1 MIKQSFINSDSI
13 LEKKFKILRMS
24 IMLGNSRN
32 REETLREYEETAR
45 DIDKYKKSLYEEIL
59 SSKMYTTTTL
69 EEERD
74 RLKDLITFIEKRI
87 DERNEF
93 IDDYLKI
100 TNNFL
105 DNIDRVEEEDNL
117 SIYRN
122 RLDNIELYLNNTRE
136 INNLKNELDND
147 RKELEEKYESKANS
161 EVINSKLEDELVDEY
176 NKIITDNDYYKNLN
190 YVEIDSELSNIN
202 ASLSEKKDVMNTFIS
217 SYEALK
223 NAGISGAEREEYL
236 SYVQDAK
243 YDYYKCLENKY
254 ILEIYKLVLDKT
266 INYDKLYEKRS
277 KIEEILDERIKDREE
292 LEIKERDILEY
303 FSNIC
308 KEQFSIIKSQKINIE
323 NIDKL
328 IIEITNKEER
338 LQELERDNSKEEIVS
353 LLEEYSIDK
362 PVIEKIEMPK
372 EEEIRE
378 EVILKNIDNSPKPH
392 NMVIKIEEPIKMNV
406 KTASDTAKLVMKKV
420 VIVLEPK
427 KFNGKKDK
435 IREAELE
442 LEERKRRE
450 KIEEQERKL
459 LEESKKIEEENKKL
473 DEDIHNVEEEIKEEK
488 EDNKLEIDTT
498 TGIELDRHD
507 VFTDD
512 DPDEIENEKTHE
524 VKINVPNTDEIT
536 IPTEIYIEDAP
547 KEKEVDLFKQT
558 DPFLDDNEFEIDKKD
573 SGRFTSS
580 IPEIKNIGTVKPNS
594 MLSKIEDVAKENED
608 IILPTNGLTDNDKV
622 DVPIV
627 SENYIN

>member
-105 DNIDRVEEEDNL
+105 DNIDRVQEEDNL
-117 SIYRN
+117 SEYRD
-122 RLDNIELYLNNTRE
+122 RLDNIQEYLNNVSE
-136 INNLKNELDND
+136 IESIKKNLDEK
-147 RKELEEKYESKANS
+147 RHELEEKYENKANN
-161 EVINSKLEDELVDEY
+161 EVINSKLEEELIDEF
-176 NKIITDNDYYKNLN
+176 NKIITGDEYYKSLN
-190 YVEIDSELSNIN
+190 YIEIDSEL
-202 ASLSEKKDVMNTFIS
+202 EKIDKALNEKRDVMNTFIS
-217 SYEALK
+217 SYDALK
-223 NAGISGAEREEYL
+223 SAGISGAEREEYL

-254 ILEIYKLVLDKT
+254 VLEIYKLVLDKESD
-266 INYDKLYEKRS
+266 YDRLYEKRS
-277 KIEEILDERIKDREE
+277 KIDRLLNDRDNDRKE
-292 LEIKERDILEY
+292 LNINERDILEY
-303 FSNIC
+303 FSKIC
-308 KEQFSIIKSQKINIE
+308 QEQFSIIKAQKFNME

-328 IIEITNKEER
+328 ILEITNSEER
-338 LQELERDNSKEEIVS
+338 LEVLENNNNRPEIVR
-353 LLEEYSIDK
+353 LLEEYSVDR
-362 PVIEKIEMPK
+362 PVIEKIEMP
-372 EEEIRE
+372 EEKKIHDEI
-378 EVILKNIDNSPKPH
+378 ISKNIDNSPKPA
-392 NMVIKIEEPIKMNV
+392 NMVIRIEEPIKMNV

-435 IREAELE
+435 IKEAELE

-459 LEESKKIEEENKKL
+459 LEESKKLN
-473 DEDIHNVEEEIKEEK
+473 EDIKEVSEEIKEDNSEV
-488 EDNKLEIDTT
+488 DNKLEINDTV
-498 TGIELDRHD
+498 GIKLDTHD

-512 DPDEIENEKTHE
+512 DPDEINNKVSE
-524 VKINVPNTDEIT
+524 VKINVPSSGEVS
-536 IPTEIYIEDAP
+536 IPTEIFIEDPP
-547 KEKEVDLFKQT
+547 KEKEVDLFKET
-558 DPFLDDNEFEIDKKD
+558 DPFLDDNEFEIDKKEMNSD
-573 SGRFTSS
+573 RFNSA
-580 IPEIKNIGTVKPNS
+580 IPTIKNIGTVKPNS
-594 MLSKIEDVAKENED
+594 MLSKIESVAKENDD

-627 SENYIN
+627 SENYIS

>member
-24 IMLGNSRN
+24 ILLGNSRN
-32 REETLREYEETAR
+32 REETIKEYEETAR
-45 DIDKYKKSLYEEIL
+45 EIDKYKKSLYEEIL
-59 SSKMYTTTTL
+59 SSKMYMTTTL

-117 SIYRN
+117 SIYRK
-122 RLDNIELYLNNTRE
+122 RLDNIELYLNNARE

-217 SYEALK
+217 SYDALK

-338 LQELERDNSKEEIVS
+338 LEELERDNSKEEIVS

-362 PVIEKIEMPK
+362 PVIEKIEMPM

-378 EVILKNIDNSPKPH
+378 EVILRNIDNSPKPH

-435 IREAELE
+435 IKEAELE

-450 KIEEQERKL
+450 KLEEQERKL
-459 LEESKKIEEENKKL
+459 LEESKKIEEESKKL
-473 DEDIHNVEEEIKEEK
+473 EEDIHEVDEEIKE
-488 EDNKLEIDTT
+488 DNRLEIDTT

-524 VKINVPNTDEIT
+524 VKINVPNNDEIT

-547 KEKEVDLFKQT
+547 KEKDVDLFKET
-558 DPFLDDNEFEIDKKD
+558 DPFLDDNEFEIDKKGN
-573 SGRFTSS
+573 GRFTSS
-580 IPEIKNIGTVKPNS
+580 IPEIKNIGTVKPNN
-594 MLSKIEDVAKENED
+594 MLSKIEEATKENED

>member
-1 MIKQSFINSDSI
+1 
-13 LEKKFKILRMS
+13 MS

-105 DNIDRVEEEDNL
+105 DNIDRVQEEDNL
-117 SIYRN
+117 SEYRD
-122 RLDNIELYLNNTRE
+122 RLDNIQEYLNNVSE
-136 INNLKNELDND
+136 IESIKKNLDEK
-147 RKELEEKYESKANS
+147 RHELEEKYENKANN
-161 EVINSKLEDELVDEY
+161 EVINSKLEEELIDEF
-176 NKIITDNDYYKNLN
+176 NKIITGDEYYKSLN
-190 YVEIDSELSNIN
+190 YIEIDNEL
-202 ASLSEKKDVMNTFIS
+202 EKIDKTLNEKRDVMNTFIS
-217 SYEALK
+217 SYDALK
-223 NAGISGAEREEYL
+223 SAGISGAEREEYL

-254 ILEIYKLVLDKT
+254 VLEIYKLVLDKESD
-266 INYDKLYEKRS
+266 YDRLYEKRS
-277 KIEEILDERIKDREE
+277 KIDRLLNDRDNDRKE
-292 LEIKERDILEY
+292 LNINERDILEY
-303 FSNIC
+303 FSKIC
-308 KEQFSIIKSQKINIE
+308 QEQFSIIKAQKFNME

-328 IIEITNKEER
+328 ILEITNSEER
-338 LQELERDNSKEEIVS
+338 LEVLENNNNRPEIVR
-353 LLEEYSIDK
+353 LLEEYSVDR
-362 PVIEKIEMPK
+362 PVIEKIEMP
-372 EEEIRE
+372 EEKKIHDEI
-378 EVILKNIDNSPKPH
+378 ISKNIDNSPKPA
-392 NMVIKIEEPIKMNV
+392 NMVIRIEEPIKMNV

-435 IREAELE
+435 IKEAELE
-442 LEERKRRE
+442 LEERKRKE

-459 LEESKKIEEENKKL
+459 LEESKKIEEEDKKL
-473 DEDIHNVEEEIKEEK
+473 EENIKRIDEEIK
-488 EDNKLEIDTT
+488 EDNKLVIDTT
-498 TGIELDRHD
+498 TGIELDTHD

-512 DPDEIENEKTHE
+512 DPDEIENNKAHE
-524 VKINVPNTDEIT
+524 VKINVPDTDEIT

-547 KEKEVDLFKQT
+547 KEKEADLFKET

-594 MLSKIEDVAKENED
+594 MLSKIEEATKENDD

>member
-1 MIKQSFINSDSI
+1 MIKQSFIDSDSI

-105 DNIDRVEEEDNL
+105 DNIDRVQEEDNL
-117 SIYRN
+117 SEYRD
-122 RLDNIELYLNNTRE
+122 RLDNIQEYLSNVSE
-136 INNLKNELDND
+136 IESIKKSLEEK
-147 RKELEEKYESKANS
+147 RHELEEKYENKANN
-161 EVINSKLEDELVDEY
+161 EVINSKLEEELIDEF
-176 NKIITDNDYYKNLN
+176 NKIITGDEYYKGLN
-190 YVEIDSELSNIN
+190 YIEIDSEL
-202 ASLSEKKDVMNTFIS
+202 EKIDKTLNEKRDVMNTFIS
-217 SYEALK
+217 SYDALK
-223 NAGISGAEREEYL
+223 SAGISGAEREEYL

-254 ILEIYKLVLDKT
+254 VLEIYKLVLDKESD
-266 INYDKLYEKRS
+266 YDRLYEKRS
-277 KIEEILDERIKDREE
+277 KIDRLLNDRDNDRKE
-292 LEIKERDILEY
+292 LNINERDILEY
-303 FSNIC
+303 FSKIC
-308 KEQFSIIKSQKINIE
+308 QEQFSIIKAQKFNME

-328 IIEITNKEER
+328 ILEITNSEER
-338 LQELERDNSKEEIVS
+338 LEVLENNNNRPEIVR
-353 LLEEYSIDK
+353 LLEEYSVDR
-362 PVIEKIEMPK
+362 PVIEKIEMP
-372 EEEIRE
+372 EEKKIHDEI
-378 EVILKNIDNSPKPH
+378 ISKNIDNSPKPA
-392 NMVIKIEEPIKMNV
+392 NMVIRIEEPIKMNV

-427 KFNGKKDK
+427 KFNGKKEK
-435 IREAELE
+435 IKEAELE

-450 KIEEQERKL
+450 KIEEQEKKL
-459 LEESKKIEEENKKL
+459 LEESKKLN
-473 DEDIHNVEEEIKEEK
+473 EDIKEVSEEIKEDNSEV
-488 EDNKLEIDTT
+488 DNKLEINDTV
-498 TGIELDRHD
+498 GIKLDTHD

-512 DPDEIENEKTHE
+512 DPDEINNKVSE
-524 VKINVPNTDEIT
+524 VKINVPSSGEVS
-536 IPTEIYIEDAP
+536 IPTEIFIEDPP
-547 KEKEVDLFKQT
+547 KEKEVDLFKET
-558 DPFLDDNEFEIDKKD
+558 DPFLDDNEFEIDKKEMD
-573 SGRFTSS
+573 GDRFNSA

-594 MLSKIEDVAKENED
+594 MLSKIESVAKENDD

-627 SENYIN
+627 SENYIS

>member
-32 REETLREYEETAR
+32 REETIREYEETAR
-45 DIDKYKKSLYEEIL
+45 DIDKYKKSLYEEVL

-74 RLKDLITFIEKRI
+74 RLKDLIAFIEKRI
-87 DERNEF
+87 NERNEF

-105 DNIDRVEEEDNL
+105 DNIDRVQEEDNL
-117 SIYRN
+117 NEYRD
-122 RLDNIELYLNNTRE
+122 RLDNILEYLNNVSE
-136 INNLKNELDND
+136 IESIKKSLEEK
-147 RKELEEKYESKANS
+147 RHELEEKYENKANN
-161 EVINSKLEDELVDEY
+161 EVINNKLEDELIDEF
-176 NKIITDNDYYKNLN
+176 NKIITGDDYYKDLN
-190 YVEIDSELSNIN
+190 YVEIDSELEKIN
-202 ASLSEKKDVMNTFIS
+202 NVLNEKRDVMNTFIS
-217 SYEALK
+217 SYDALK
-223 NAGISGAEREEYL
+223 SAGISGAEREEYL

-254 ILEIYKLVLDKT
+254 VLEIYKLVLDKE
-266 INYDKLYEKRS
+266 NDYDRLYEKRS
-277 KIEEILDERIKDREE
+277 KIDRLLNDRDNDRKE
-292 LEIKERDILEY
+292 LNINDRDILEY
-303 FSNIC
+303 FSKIC
-308 KEQFSIIKSQKINIE
+308 QEQFSIIKAQKFNME

-328 IIEITNKEER
+328 ILEITSSEER
-338 LQELERDNSKEEIVS
+338 LEVLENNNNRPEIVR
-353 LLEEYSIDK
+353 LLEEYSIDR
-362 PVIEKIEMPK
+362 PVIEKIEMP
-372 EEEIRE
+372 EEKKIHD
-378 EVILKNIDNSPKPH
+378 EVVSKNIDNSPKPH

-435 IREAELE
+435 IKEAELE
-442 LEERKRRE
+442 LEERKRKE

-459 LEESKKIEEENKKL
+459 LEESKKLEEDKKVL
-473 DEDIHNVEEEIKEEK
+473 EEEIKEE
-488 EDNKLEIDTT
+488 NKLEINSD

-512 DPDEIENEKTHE
+512 DPDEINGKVEE
-524 VKINVPNTDEIT
+524 VKINLPSSGEVS
-536 IPTEIYIEDAP
+536 IPTEIFIEEP
-547 KEKEVDLFKQT
+547 EKEKEVDLFKET
-558 DPFLDDNEFEIDKKD
+558 DPFLDDNEFEIDKKEMNSD
-573 SGRFTSS
+573 RFNSA
-580 IPEIKNIGTVKPNS
+580 IPTIKNIGTVKPNS
-594 MLSKIEDVAKENED
+594 MLSKIEEATKENSD

-627 SENYIN
+627 SENYIS

>member
-105 DNIDRVEEEDNL
+105 DNIDRVQEEDNL
-117 SIYRN
+117 SEYRD
-122 RLDNIELYLNNTRE
+122 RLDNIQEYLNNVSE
-136 INNLKNELDND
+136 IESIKKNLDEK
-147 RKELEEKYESKANS
+147 RHELEEKYENKANN
-161 EVINSKLEDELVDEY
+161 EVINSKLEEELIDEF
-176 NKIITDNDYYKNLN
+176 NKIITGDEYYKSLN
-190 YVEIDSELSNIN
+190 YIEIDSEL
-202 ASLSEKKDVMNTFIS
+202 EKIDKALNEKRDVMNTFIS
-217 SYEALK
+217 SYDALK
-223 NAGISGAEREEYL
+223 SAGISGAEREEYL

-254 ILEIYKLVLDKT
+254 VLEIYKLVLDKESD
-266 INYDKLYEKRS
+266 YDRLYEKRS
-277 KIEEILDERIKDREE
+277 KIDRLLNDRDNDRKE
-292 LEIKERDILEY
+292 LNINERDILEY
-303 FSNIC
+303 FSKIC
-308 KEQFSIIKSQKINIE
+308 QEQFSIIKAQKFNME

-328 IIEITNKEER
+328 ILEITNSEER
-338 LQELERDNSKEEIVS
+338 LEVLENNNNRPEIVR
-353 LLEEYSIDK
+353 LLEEYSVDR
-362 PVIEKIEMPK
+362 PVIEKIEMP
-372 EEEIRE
+372 EEKKIHDEI
-378 EVILKNIDNSPKPH
+378 ISKNIDNSPKPA
-392 NMVIKIEEPIKMNV
+392 NMVIRIEEPIKMNV

-435 IREAELE
+435 IKEAELE

-459 LEESKKIEEENKKL
+459 LEESKKLN
-473 DEDIHNVEEEIKEEK
+473 EDIKEVSEEIKEDNNEV
-488 EDNKLEIDTT
+488 DNKLEINDTV
-498 TGIELDRHD
+498 GIKLDTHD

-512 DPDEIENEKTHE
+512 DPDEINNKVSE
-524 VKINVPNTDEIT
+524 VKINVPSSGEVS
-536 IPTEIYIEDAP
+536 IPTEIFIEDPP
-547 KEKEVDLFKQT
+547 KEKEVDLFKET
-558 DPFLDDNEFEIDKKD
+558 DPFLDDNEFEIDKKEMNSD
-573 SGRFTSS
+573 RFNSA
-580 IPEIKNIGTVKPNS
+580 IPTIKNIGTVKPNS
-594 MLSKIEDVAKENED
+594 MLSKIESVAKENDD

-627 SENYIN
+627 SENYIS

>member
-1 MIKQSFINSDSI
+1 
-13 LEKKFKILRMS
+13 MS

-105 DNIDRVEEEDNL
+105 DNIDRVQEEDNL
-117 SIYRN
+117 SEYRD
-122 RLDNIELYLNNTRE
+122 RLDNIQEYLSNVSE
-136 INNLKNELDND
+136 IESIKKNLDEK
-147 RKELEEKYESKANS
+147 RHELEEKYENKANN
-161 EVINSKLEDELVDEY
+161 EVINSKLEEELIDEF
-176 NKIITDNDYYKNLN
+176 NKIITGDEYYKGLN
-190 YVEIDSELSNIN
+190 YIEIDSEL
-202 ASLSEKKDVMNTFIS
+202 EKIDKTLNEKRDVMNTFIS
-217 SYEALK
+217 SYDALK
-223 NAGISGAEREEYL
+223 SAGISGAEREEYL

-254 ILEIYKLVLDKT
+254 VLEIYKLVLDKESD
-266 INYDKLYEKRS
+266 YDRLYEKRS
-277 KIEEILDERIKDREE
+277 KIDRLLNDRDNDRKE
-292 LEIKERDILEY
+292 LNINERDILEY
-303 FSNIC
+303 FSKIC
-308 KEQFSIIKSQKINIE
+308 QEQFSIIKAQKFNME

-328 IIEITNKEER
+328 ILEITNSEER
-338 LQELERDNSKEEIVS
+338 LEVLENNNNRPEIVR
-353 LLEEYSIDK
+353 LLEEYSVDR
-362 PVIEKIEMPK
+362 PVIEKIEMP
-372 EEEIRE
+372 EEKKIHDEI
-378 EVILKNIDNSPKPH
+378 ISKNIDNSPKPA
-392 NMVIKIEEPIKMNV
+392 NMVIRIEEPIKMNV

-427 KFNGKKDK
+427 KFNGKKEK
-435 IREAELE
+435 IKEAELE

-450 KIEEQERKL
+450 KIEEQEKKL
-459 LEESKKIEEENKKL
+459 LEESKKLN
-473 DEDIHNVEEEIKEEK
+473 EDIKEVSEEIKEDNSEV
-488 EDNKLEIDTT
+488 DNKLEINDTV
-498 TGIELDRHD
+498 GIKLDTHD

-512 DPDEIENEKTHE
+512 DPDEINNKVSE
-524 VKINVPNTDEIT
+524 VKINVPSSGEVS
-536 IPTEIYIEDAP
+536 IPTEIFIEDPP
-547 KEKEVDLFKQT
+547 KEKEVDLFKET
-558 DPFLDDNEFEIDKKD
+558 DPFLDDNEFEIDKKEMD
-573 SGRFTSS
+573 GDRFNSA

-594 MLSKIEDVAKENED
+594 MLSKIESVAKENDD

-627 SENYIN
+627 SENYIS

>member
-1 MIKQSFINSDSI
+1 MIKQSFIDGDSI

-32 REETLREYEETAR
+32 RGETLREYEETAR

-105 DNIDRVEEEDNL
+105 DNIDRVQEEDNL
-117 SIYRN
+117 SEYRD
-122 RLDNIELYLNNTRE
+122 RLDNIQEYLSNVSE
-136 INNLKNELDND
+136 IESIKKNLDEK
-147 RKELEEKYESKANS
+147 RHELEEKYENKANN
-161 EVINSKLEDELVDEY
+161 EVINSKLEEELIDEF
-176 NKIITDNDYYKNLN
+176 NKIITGDEYYKGLN
-190 YVEIDSELSNIN
+190 YIEIDSEL
-202 ASLSEKKDVMNTFIS
+202 EKIDKTLNEKRDVMNTFIS
-217 SYEALK
+217 SYDALK
-223 NAGISGAEREEYL
+223 SAGISGAEREEYL

-254 ILEIYKLVLDKT
+254 VLEIYKLVLDKESD
-266 INYDKLYEKRS
+266 YDRLYEKRS
-277 KIEEILDERIKDREE
+277 KIDRLLNDRDNDRKE
-292 LEIKERDILEY
+292 LNINERDILEY
-303 FSNIC
+303 FSKIC
-308 KEQFSIIKSQKINIE
+308 QEQFSIIKAQKFNME

-328 IIEITNKEER
+328 ILEITNSEER
-338 LQELERDNSKEEIVS
+338 LEVLENNNNRPEIVR
-353 LLEEYSIDK
+353 LLEEYSVDR
-362 PVIEKIEMPK
+362 PVIEKIEMP
-372 EEEIRE
+372 EEKKIHDEI
-378 EVILKNIDNSPKPH
+378 ISKNIDNSPKPA
-392 NMVIKIEEPIKMNV
+392 NMVIRIEEPIKMNV

-427 KFNGKKDK
+427 KFNGKKEK
-435 IREAELE
+435 IKEAELE

-450 KIEEQERKL
+450 KIEEQEKKL
-459 LEESKKIEEENKKL
+459 LEESKKLN
-473 DEDIHNVEEEIKEEK
+473 EDIKEVSEEIKEDNSEV
-488 EDNKLEIDTT
+488 DNKLEINDTV
-498 TGIELDRHD
+498 GIKLDTHD

-512 DPDEIENEKTHE
+512 DPDEINNKVSE
-524 VKINVPNTDEIT
+524 VKINVPSSGEVS
-536 IPTEIYIEDAP
+536 IPTEIFIEDPP
-547 KEKEVDLFKQT
+547 KEKEVDLFKET
-558 DPFLDDNEFEIDKKD
+558 DPFLDDNEFEIDKKEMD
-573 SGRFTSS
+573 GDRFNSA

-594 MLSKIEDVAKENED
+594 MLSKIESVAKENDD

-627 SENYIN
+627 SENYIS

>member
-105 DNIDRVEEEDNL
+105 DNIDRVQEEDNL
-117 SIYRN
+117 SEYRD
-122 RLDNIELYLNNTRE
+122 RLDNIQEYLSNVSE
-136 INNLKNELDND
+136 IESIKKNLDEK
-147 RKELEEKYESKANS
+147 RHELEEKYENKANN
-161 EVINSKLEDELVDEY
+161 EVINSKLEEELIDEF
-176 NKIITDNDYYKNLN
+176 NKIITGDEYYKGLN
-190 YVEIDSELSNIN
+190 YIEIDSEL
-202 ASLSEKKDVMNTFIS
+202 EKIDKTLNEKRDVMNTFIS
-217 SYEALK
+217 SYDALK
-223 NAGISGAEREEYL
+223 SAGISGAEREEYL

-254 ILEIYKLVLDKT
+254 VLEIYKLVLDKESD
-266 INYDKLYEKRS
+266 YDRLYEKRS
-277 KIEEILDERIKDREE
+277 KIDRLLNDRDNDRKE
-292 LEIKERDILEY
+292 LNINERDILEY
-303 FSNIC
+303 FSKIC
-308 KEQFSIIKSQKINIE
+308 QEQFSIIKAQKFNME

-328 IIEITNKEER
+328 ILEITNSEER
-338 LQELERDNSKEEIVS
+338 LEVLENNNNRPEIVR
-353 LLEEYSIDK
+353 LLEEYSVDR
-362 PVIEKIEMPK
+362 PVIEKIEMP
-372 EEEIRE
+372 EEKKIHDEI
-378 EVILKNIDNSPKPH
+378 ISKNIDNSPKPA
-392 NMVIKIEEPIKMNV
+392 NMVIRIEEPIKMNV

-427 KFNGKKDK
+427 KFNGKKEK
-435 IREAELE
+435 IKEAELE

-450 KIEEQERKL
+450 KIEEQEKKL
-459 LEESKKIEEENKKL
+459 LEESKKLN
-473 DEDIHNVEEEIKEEK
+473 EDIKEVSEEIKEDNSEV
-488 EDNKLEIDTT
+488 DNKLEINDTV
-498 TGIELDRHD
+498 GIKLDTHD

-512 DPDEIENEKTHE
+512 DPDEINNKVSE
-524 VKINVPNTDEIT
+524 VKINVPSSGEVS
-536 IPTEIYIEDAP
+536 IPTEIFIEDPP
-547 KEKEVDLFKQT
+547 KEKEVDLFKET
-558 DPFLDDNEFEIDKKD
+558 DPFLDDNEFEIDKKEMD
-573 SGRFTSS
+573 GDRFNSA

-594 MLSKIEDVAKENED
+594 MLSKIESVAKENDD

-627 SENYIN
+627 SENYIS

>member
-105 DNIDRVEEEDNL
+105 DNIDRVQEEDNL
-117 SIYRN
+117 SEYRD
-122 RLDNIELYLNNTRE
+122 RLDNIQEYLNNVSE
-136 INNLKNELDND
+136 IESIKKNLDEK
-147 RKELEEKYESKANS
+147 RHELEEKYENKANN
-161 EVINSKLEDELVDEY
+161 EVINSKLEEELIDEF
-176 NKIITDNDYYKNLN
+176 NKIITGDEYYKGLN
-190 YVEIDSELSNIN
+190 YIEIDSEL
-202 ASLSEKKDVMNTFIS
+202 EKIDKALNEKRDVMNTFIS
-217 SYEALK
+217 SYDALK
-223 NAGISGAEREEYL
+223 SAGISGAEREEYL

-254 ILEIYKLVLDKT
+254 VLEIYKLVLDKESD
-266 INYDKLYEKRS
+266 YDRLYEKRS
-277 KIEEILDERIKDREE
+277 KIDRLLNDRDNDRKE
-292 LEIKERDILEY
+292 LNINERDILEY
-303 FSNIC
+303 FSKIC
-308 KEQFSIIKSQKINIE
+308 QEQFSIIKAQKFNME

-328 IIEITNKEER
+328 ILEITNSEER
-338 LQELERDNSKEEIVS
+338 LEVLENNNNRPEIVR
-353 LLEEYSIDK
+353 LLEEYSVDR
-362 PVIEKIEMPK
+362 PVIEKIEMP
-372 EEEIRE
+372 EEKKIHDEI
-378 EVILKNIDNSPKPH
+378 ISKNIDNSPKPA
-392 NMVIKIEEPIKMNV
+392 NMVIRIEEPIKMNV

-427 KFNGKKDK
+427 KFNGKKEK
-435 IREAELE
+435 IKEAELE

-450 KIEEQERKL
+450 KIEEQEKKL
-459 LEESKKIEEENKKL
+459 LEESKKLN
-473 DEDIHNVEEEIKEEK
+473 EDIKEVSEEIKEDNSEV
-488 EDNKLEIDTT
+488 DNKLEINDTV
-498 TGIELDRHD
+498 GIKLDTHD

-512 DPDEIENEKTHE
+512 DPDEINNKVSE
-524 VKINVPNTDEIT
+524 VKINVPSSGEVS
-536 IPTEIYIEDAP
+536 IPTEIFIEDPP
-547 KEKEVDLFKQT
+547 KEKEVDLFKET
-558 DPFLDDNEFEIDKKD
+558 DPFLDDNEFEIDKKEMD
-573 SGRFTSS
+573 GDRFNSA
-580 IPEIKNIGTVKPNS
+580 IPTIKNIGTVKPNS
-594 MLSKIEDVAKENED
+594 MLSKIESVAKENDD

>member
-105 DNIDRVEEEDNL
+105 DNIDRVQEEDNL
-117 SIYRN
+117 SEYRD
-122 RLDNIELYLNNTRE
+122 RLDNIQEYLNNVSE
-136 INNLKNELDND
+136 IESIKKNLDEK
-147 RKELEEKYESKANS
+147 RHELEEKYENKANN
-161 EVINSKLEDELVDEY
+161 EVINSKLEEELIDEF
-176 NKIITDNDYYKNLN
+176 NKIITGDKYYKGLN
-190 YVEIDSELSNIN
+190 YIEIDSEL
-202 ASLSEKKDVMNTFIS
+202 EKIDKTLNEKRDVMNTFIS
-217 SYEALK
+217 SYDALK
-223 NAGISGAEREEYL
+223 SAGISGAEREEYL

-254 ILEIYKLVLDKT
+254 VLEIYKLVLDKESD
-266 INYDKLYEKRS
+266 YDRLYEKRS
-277 KIEEILDERIKDREE
+277 KIDRLLNDRDNDRKE
-292 LEIKERDILEY
+292 LNINERDILEY
-303 FSNIC
+303 FSKIC
-308 KEQFSIIKSQKINIE
+308 QEQFSIIKAQKFNME

-328 IIEITNKEER
+328 ILEITNSEER
-338 LQELERDNSKEEIVS
+338 LEVLENNNNRPEIVR
-353 LLEEYSIDK
+353 LLEEYSVDR
-362 PVIEKIEMPK
+362 PVIEKIEMP
-372 EEEIRE
+372 EEKKIHDEI
-378 EVILKNIDNSPKPH
+378 ISKNIDNSPKPA
-392 NMVIKIEEPIKMNV
+392 NMVIRIEEPIKMNV

-427 KFNGKKDK
+427 KFNGKKEK
-435 IREAELE
+435 IKEAELE

-450 KIEEQERKL
+450 KIEEQEKKL
-459 LEESKKIEEENKKL
+459 LEESKKLN
-473 DEDIHNVEEEIKEEK
+473 EDIKEVSEEIKEDNSEV
-488 EDNKLEIDTT
+488 DNKLEINDTV
-498 TGIELDRHD
+498 GIKLDTHD

-512 DPDEIENEKTHE
+512 DPDEINNKVSE
-524 VKINVPNTDEIT
+524 VKINVPSSGEVS
-536 IPTEIYIEDAP
+536 IPTEIFIEDPP
-547 KEKEVDLFKQT
+547 KEKEVDLFKET
-558 DPFLDDNEFEIDKKD
+558 DPFLDDNEFEIDKKEMD
-573 SGRFTSS
+573 GDRFNSA

-594 MLSKIEDVAKENED
+594 MLSKIEEATKENSD

>member
-24 IMLGNSRN
+24 ILLGNSRN
-32 REETLREYEETAR
+32 REETIKEYEETAR
-45 DIDKYKKSLYEEIL
+45 EIDKYKKSLYEEIL
-59 SSKMYTTTTL
+59 SSKMYMTTTL

-117 SIYRN
+117 YTYRS

-136 INNLKNELDND
+136 INNLKDELDKD

-338 LQELERDNSKEEIVS
+338 LEELERDNSKEEIVS

-362 PVIEKIEMPK
+362 PVIEKIEMPR

-459 LEESKKIEEENKKL
+459 LEESKKIEEENKSL
-473 DEDIHNVEEEIKEEK
+473 EEDIHEVEEEIK

>member
-32 REETLREYEETAR
+32 RENTIKEYEETAR
-45 DIDKYKKSLYEEIL
+45 EIDKYKKSLYEEIL
-59 SSKMYTTTTL
+59 SSKMYVTTTL

-117 SIYRN
+117 STYRK
-122 RLDNIELYLNNTRE
+122 RLNNIELYLNNTCE
-136 INNLKNELDND
+136 IKNLKNELDND

-190 YVEIDSELSNIN
+190 YIEIDNELSNIN

-243 YDYYKCLENKY
+243 YDYYKCLEKKY

-292 LEIKERDILEY
+292 LEIKERDVLEY
-303 FSNIC
+303 FYNVC

-328 IIEITNKEER
+328 IIEITNKEEK
-338 LQELERDNSKEEIVS
+338 LEELERDNSKEEIVS

-372 EEEIRE
+372 EEKIRE
-378 EVILKNIDNSPKPH
+378 EIILKNIDNTPKPH

-435 IREAELE
+435 IKEAELE

-450 KIEEQERKL
+450 KTEEQEKKL
-459 LEESKKIEEENKKL
+459 LEESKRIEEENKKL
-473 DEDIHNVEEEIKEEK
+473 EENIHTIDEEIK
-488 EDNKLEIDTT
+488 EDNKLEINTS

-547 KEKEVDLFKQT
+547 KKKEVDLFKET

-573 SGRFTSS
+573 SDRFTSS

-594 MLSKIEDVAKENED
+594 MLSKIEEATKENDD
-608 IILPTNGLTDNDKV
+608 IILPTMGLTDNDKV

>member
-105 DNIDRVEEEDNL
+105 DNIDRVQEEDNL
-117 SIYRN
+117 SEYRD
-122 RLDNIELYLNNTRE
+122 RLDNIQEYLNNVSE
-136 INNLKNELDND
+136 IESIKKNLDEK
-147 RKELEEKYESKANS
+147 RHELEEKYENKANN
-161 EVINSKLEDELVDEY
+161 EVINSKLEEELIDEF
-176 NKIITDNDYYKNLN
+176 NKIITGDEYYKGLN
-190 YVEIDSELSNIN
+190 YIEIDSEL
-202 ASLSEKKDVMNTFIS
+202 EKIDKTLNEKRDVMNTFIS
-217 SYEALK
+217 SYDALK
-223 NAGISGAEREEYL
+223 SAGISGAEREEYL

-254 ILEIYKLVLDKT
+254 VLEIYKLVLDKESD
-266 INYDKLYEKRS
+266 YDRLYEKRS
-277 KIEEILDERIKDREE
+277 KIDRLLNDRDNDRKE
-292 LEIKERDILEY
+292 LNINERDILEY
-303 FSNIC
+303 FSKIC
-308 KEQFSIIKSQKINIE
+308 QEQFSIIKAQKFNME

-328 IIEITNKEER
+328 ILEITNSEER
-338 LQELERDNSKEEIVS
+338 LEVLENNNNRPEIVR
-353 LLEEYSIDK
+353 LLEEYSVDR
-362 PVIEKIEMPK
+362 PVIEKIEMP
-372 EEEIRE
+372 EEKKIHDEI
-378 EVILKNIDNSPKPH
+378 ISKNIDNSPKPA
-392 NMVIKIEEPIKMNV
+392 NMVIRIEEPIKMNV

-427 KFNGKKDK
+427 KFNGKKEK
-435 IREAELE
+435 IKEAELE

-450 KIEEQERKL
+450 KIEEQEKKL
-459 LEESKKIEEENKKL
+459 LEESKKLN
-473 DEDIHNVEEEIKEEK
+473 EDIKEVSEEIKEDNSEV
-488 EDNKLEIDTT
+488 DNKLEINDTV
-498 TGIELDRHD
+498 GIKLDTHD

-512 DPDEIENEKTHE
+512 DPDEINNKVSE
-524 VKINVPNTDEIT
+524 VKINVPSSGEVS
-536 IPTEIYIEDAP
+536 IPTEIFIEDPP
-547 KEKEVDLFKQT
+547 KEKEVDLFKET
-558 DPFLDDNEFEIDKKD
+558 DPFLDDNEFEIDKKEMGGD
-573 SGRFTSS
+573 RFNSA

-594 MLSKIEDVAKENED
+594 MLSKIESVAKENDD

>member
-32 REETLREYEETAR
+32 REETIKEYEETAR
-45 DIDKYKKSLYEEIL
+45 EIDKYKKSLYEEIL
-59 SSKMYTTTTL
+59 SSKMYMTTTL

-74 RLKDLITFIEKRI
+74 RLKDLISFIEKRI

-117 SIYRN
+117 STYRK
-122 RLDNIELYLNNTRE
+122 RLNNIELYLNNTCE
-136 INNLKNELDND
+136 IKNLKNELDND

-176 NKIITDNDYYKNLN
+176 NKIISDNDYYKNLN
-190 YVEIDSELSNIN
+190 YIEIDNELSNIN

-243 YDYYKCLENKY
+243 YDYYKCLEKKY

-292 LEIKERDILEY
+292 LEIKERDVLEY
-303 FSNIC
+303 FYNVC

-328 IIEITNKEER
+328 IIEITNKEEK
-338 LQELERDNSKEEIVS
+338 LEELERDNSKEEIVS

-372 EEEIRE
+372 EEKIRE
-378 EVILKNIDNSPKPH
+378 EIILKNIDNTPKPH

-435 IREAELE
+435 IKEAELE
-442 LEERKRRE
+442 LEERKRKE
-450 KIEEQERKL
+450 KIEEQEKKL
-459 LEESKKIEEENKKL
+459 LEESKRIEEENKKL
-473 DEDIHNVEEEIKEEK
+473 EENIHTIDEEIK
-488 EDNKLEIDTT
+488 EDNKLEINTS

-547 KEKEVDLFKQT
+547 KEKEVDLFKET

-594 MLSKIEDVAKENED
+594 MLSKIEEATKENDD
-608 IILPTNGLTDNDKV
+608 IILPTMGLTDNDKV

>member
-105 DNIDRVEEEDNL
+105 DNIDRVQEEDNL
-117 SIYRN
+117 SEYRD
-122 RLDNIELYLNNTRE
+122 RLDNIQEYLNNVSE
-136 INNLKNELDND
+136 IESIKKNLDEK
-147 RKELEEKYESKANS
+147 RHELEEKYENKANN
-161 EVINSKLEDELVDEY
+161 EVINSKLEEELIDEF
-176 NKIITDNDYYKNLN
+176 NKIITGDEYYKGLN
-190 YVEIDSELSNIN
+190 YIEIDSEL
-202 ASLSEKKDVMNTFIS
+202 EKIDKTLNEKRDVMNTFIS
-217 SYEALK
+217 SYDALK
-223 NAGISGAEREEYL
+223 SAGISGAEREEYL

-254 ILEIYKLVLDKT
+254 VLEIYKLVLDKESD
-266 INYDKLYEKRS
+266 YDRLYEKRS
-277 KIEEILDERIKDREE
+277 KIDRLLNDRDNDRKE
-292 LEIKERDILEY
+292 LNINERDILEY
-303 FSNIC
+303 FSKIC
-308 KEQFSIIKSQKINIE
+308 QEQFSIIKAQKFNME

-328 IIEITNKEER
+328 ILEITNSEER
-338 LQELERDNSKEEIVS
+338 LEVLENNNNRPEIVR
-353 LLEEYSIDK
+353 LLEEYSVDR
-362 PVIEKIEMPK
+362 PVIEKIEMP
-372 EEEIRE
+372 EEKKIHDEI
-378 EVILKNIDNSPKPH
+378 ISKNIDNSPKPA
-392 NMVIKIEEPIKMNV
+392 NMVIRIEEPIKMNV

-427 KFNGKKDK
+427 KFNGKKEK
-435 IREAELE
+435 IKEAELE

-450 KIEEQERKL
+450 KIEEQEKKL
-459 LEESKKIEEENKKL
+459 LEESKKLN
-473 DEDIHNVEEEIKEEK
+473 EDIKEVSEEIKEDNSEV
-488 EDNKLEIDTT
+488 DNKLEINDTV
-498 TGIELDRHD
+498 GIKLDTHD

-512 DPDEIENEKTHE
+512 DPDEINNKVSE
-524 VKINVPNTDEIT
+524 VKINVPSSGEVS
-536 IPTEIYIEDAP
+536 IPTEIFIEDPP
-547 KEKEVDLFKQT
+547 KEKEVDLFKET
-558 DPFLDDNEFEIDKKD
+558 DPFLDDNEFEIDKKEMD
-573 SGRFTSS
+573 GDRFNSA

-594 MLSKIEDVAKENED
+594 MLSKIESVAKENDD

-627 SENYIN
+627 SENYIS

>member
-32 REETLREYEETAR
+32 REETIKEYEETAR
-45 DIDKYKKSLYEEIL
+45 EIDKYKKSLYEEIL
-59 SSKMYTTTTL
+59 SSKMYMTTTL

-117 SIYRN
+117 STYRK
-122 RLDNIELYLNNTRE
+122 RLNNIELYLNNTCE
-136 INNLKNELDND
+136 IKNLKNELDND

-176 NKIITDNDYYKNLN
+176 NKIISDNDYYKNLN
-190 YVEIDSELSNIN
+190 YIEIDNELSNIN

-243 YDYYKCLENKY
+243 YDYYKCLEKKY

-292 LEIKERDILEY
+292 LEIKERDVLEY
-303 FSNIC
+303 FYNVC

-328 IIEITNKEER
+328 IIEITNKEEK
-338 LQELERDNSKEEIVS
+338 LEELERDNSKEEIVS

-372 EEEIRE
+372 EEKIRE
-378 EVILKNIDNSPKPH
+378 EIILKNIDNTPKPH

-435 IREAELE
+435 IKEAELE

-450 KIEEQERKL
+450 KTEEQEKKL
-459 LEESKKIEEENKKL
+459 LEESKRIEEENKKL
-473 DEDIHNVEEEIKEEK
+473 EENIHTIDEEIK
-488 EDNKLEIDTT
+488 EDNKLEINTS

-507 VFTDD
+507 IFTDD

-547 KEKEVDLFKQT
+547 KEKEVDLFKET

-594 MLSKIEDVAKENED
+594 MLSKIEEATKENND
-608 IILPTNGLTDNDKV
+608 IILPTMGLTDNDKV

-627 SENYIN
+627 

>member
-105 DNIDRVEEEDNL
+105 DNIDRVQEEDNL
-117 SIYRN
+117 SEYRD
-122 RLDNIELYLNNTRE
+122 RLDNIQEYLNNVSE
-136 INNLKNELDND
+136 IESIKKNLDEK
-147 RKELEEKYESKANS
+147 RHELEEKYENKANN
-161 EVINSKLEDELVDEY
+161 EVINNKLEDELIDEF
-176 NKIITDNDYYKNLN
+176 NKIITGDDYYKGLN
-190 YVEIDSELSNIN
+190 YIEIDSEL
-202 ASLSEKKDVMNTFIS
+202 EKIDKTLNEKRDVMNTFIS
-217 SYEALK
+217 SYDALK
-223 NAGISGAEREEYL
+223 SAGISGAEREEYL

-254 ILEIYKLVLDKT
+254 VLEIYKLVLDKESD
-266 INYDKLYEKRS
+266 YDRLYEKRS
-277 KIEEILDERIKDREE
+277 KIDRLLNDRDNDRKE
-292 LEIKERDILEY
+292 LNINERDILEY
-303 FSNIC
+303 FSKIC
-308 KEQFSIIKSQKINIE
+308 QEQFSIIKAQKFNME

-328 IIEITNKEER
+328 ILEITNSEER
-338 LQELERDNSKEEIVS
+338 LEVLENNNNRPEIVR
-353 LLEEYSIDK
+353 LLEEYSVDR
-362 PVIEKIEMPK
+362 PVIEKIEMP
-372 EEEIRE
+372 EEKKIHDEI
-378 EVILKNIDNSPKPH
+378 ISKNIDNSPKPA
-392 NMVIKIEEPIKMNV
+392 NMVIRIEEPIKMNV

-427 KFNGKKDK
+427 KFNGKKEK
-435 IREAELE
+435 IKEAELE

-450 KIEEQERKL
+450 KIEEQEKKL
-459 LEESKKIEEENKKL
+459 LEESKKLN
-473 DEDIHNVEEEIKEEK
+473 EDIKEVSEEIKEDNNEV
-488 EDNKLEIDTT
+488 DNKLEINDTV
-498 TGIELDRHD
+498 GIKLDTHD

-512 DPDEIENEKTHE
+512 DPDEINNKVSE
-524 VKINVPNTDEIT
+524 VKINVPSSGEVS
-536 IPTEIYIEDAP
+536 IPTEIFIEDPP
-547 KEKEVDLFKQT
+547 KEKEVDLFKET
-558 DPFLDDNEFEIDKKD
+558 DPFLDDNEFEIDKKEMD
-573 SGRFTSS
+573 GDRFNSA

-594 MLSKIEDVAKENED
+594 MLSKIESVAKENDD

-627 SENYIN
+627 SENYIS

>member
-32 REETLREYEETAR
+32 RENTIKEYEETAR
-45 DIDKYKKSLYEEIL
+45 EIDKYKKSLYEEIL
-59 SSKMYTTTTL
+59 SSKMYVTTTL

-74 RLKDLITFIEKRI
+74 RLKDLIAFIEKRI

-105 DNIDRVEEEDNL
+105 DNIDKVDEEDNL
-117 SIYRN
+117 PTYRN

-136 INNLKNELDND
+136 IKNLKNELDND
-147 RKELEEKYESKANS
+147 RKELEEKYENKANS

-190 YVEIDSELSNIN
+190 YIEIDNELSNIN

-243 YDYYKCLENKY
+243 YDYYKCLEKKY

-292 LEIKERDILEY
+292 LEIKERDVLEY
-303 FSNIC
+303 FYNVC

-328 IIEITNKEER
+328 IIEITNKEEK
-338 LQELERDNSKEEIVS
+338 LEELERDNSKEEIVS

-372 EEEIRE
+372 EEKIRE
-378 EVILKNIDNSPKPH
+378 EIILKNIDNTPKPH

-435 IREAELE
+435 IKEAELE
-442 LEERKRRE
+442 LEERKRKE

-473 DEDIHNVEEEIKEEK
+473 EQNIKKIDEEIK
-488 EDNKLEIDTT
+488 EDNKLVIDTT
-498 TGIELDRHD
+498 TGIELDTHD

-512 DPDEIENEKTHE
+512 DPDEIENNKTHE

-547 KEKEVDLFKQT
+547 KEKEVDLFKET

-594 MLSKIEDVAKENED
+594 MLSKIEEATKENED
-608 IILPTNGLTDNDKV
+608 IILPTMGLTDNDKV

>member
-105 DNIDRVEEEDNL
+105 DNIDRVQEEDNL
-117 SIYRN
+117 SEYRD
-122 RLDNIELYLNNTRE
+122 RLDNIQEYLNNVSE
-136 INNLKNELDND
+136 IESIKKNLDEK
-147 RKELEEKYESKANS
+147 RHELEEKYENKANN
-161 EVINSKLEDELVDEY
+161 EVINSKLEEELIDEF
-176 NKIITDNDYYKNLN
+176 NKIITGDEYYKGLN
-190 YVEIDSELSNIN
+190 YIEIDSEL
-202 ASLSEKKDVMNTFIS
+202 EKIDKTLNEKRDVMNTFIS
-217 SYEALK
+217 SYDALK
-223 NAGISGAEREEYL
+223 SAGISGAEREEYL

-254 ILEIYKLVLDKT
+254 VLEIYKLVLDKESD
-266 INYDKLYEKRS
+266 YDRLYEKRS
-277 KIEEILDERIKDREE
+277 KIDRLLNDRDNDRKE
-292 LEIKERDILEY
+292 LNINERDILEY
-303 FSNIC
+303 FSKIC
-308 KEQFSIIKSQKINIE
+308 QEQFSIIKAQKFNME

-328 IIEITNKEER
+328 ILEITNSEER
-338 LQELERDNSKEEIVS
+338 LEVLENNNNRPEIVR
-353 LLEEYSIDK
+353 LLEEYSVDR
-362 PVIEKIEMPK
+362 PVIEKIEMP
-372 EEEIRE
+372 EEKKIHDEI
-378 EVILKNIDNSPKPH
+378 ISKNIDNSPKPA
-392 NMVIKIEEPIKMNV
+392 NMVIRIEEPIKMNV

-427 KFNGKKDK
+427 KFNGKKEK
-435 IREAELE
+435 IKEAELE

-450 KIEEQERKL
+450 KIEEQEKKL
-459 LEESKKIEEENKKL
+459 LEESKKLN
-473 DEDIHNVEEEIKEEK
+473 EDIKEVSEEIKEDNSEV
-488 EDNKLEIDTT
+488 DNKLEINDTV
-498 TGIELDRHD
+498 GIKLDTHD

-512 DPDEIENEKTHE
+512 DPDEINNKVSE
-524 VKINVPNTDEIT
+524 VKINVPSSGEVS
-536 IPTEIYIEDAP
+536 IPTEIFIEDPP
-547 KEKEVDLFKQT
+547 KEKEVDLFKET
-558 DPFLDDNEFEIDKKD
+558 DPFLDDNEFEIDKKEMGGD
-573 SGRFTSS
+573 RFNSA
-580 IPEIKNIGTVKPNS
+580 IPTIKNIGTVKPNS
-594 MLSKIEDVAKENED
+594 MLSKIESVAKENDD

-627 SENYIN
+627 SENYIS